1 MKALYASRMSH
12 LIKTIE
18 ANAFEGM
25 QFSRPKG
32 GYFLCI
38 YLENGTR
45 YDTIIET
52 LEEMHI
58 QLIDIRVC
66 FMEEYRNTKYIRLSV
81 SKMDQETIDFA
92 VPKIL
97 EVIRKNTLPPTR
109 LK

>member
-1 MKALYASRMSH
+1 
-12 LIKTIE
+12 
-18 ANAFEGM
+18 
-25 QFSRPKG
+25 
-32 GYFLCI
+32 
-38 YLENGTR
+38 
-45 YDTIIET
+45 
-52 LEEMHI
+52 MHI